1 MPQNAIV
8 EGASSQR
15 SATQTAP
22 AESIAPA
29 RQRFAMRPLRRSS
42 SRIQRWVQD
51 QQKRQSTGSADDNC
65 SEDSHDTEM
74 PLPSS
79 SKIDS
84 HAYLAY
90 PHLNVQRVSPADDK
104 DIEDSYVF
112 VEEGKSLPPAT
123 AADAVTQRVRQ
134 QEVVDLSSPP
144 PTSRKSRLLPSGF
157 TPPSPLRTLSRGIT
171 QARTFSGST
180 TNPTRETSPSPSPP
194 RTSSS
199 IFKRQSRI
207 SLQAGRTS
215 SLAGALFAQRQARE
229 TTSDATTVA
238 SSTSNWGVPVKPPS
252 VMGHFST
259 ASEASRAE
267 FTRLPRPSTSSTV
280 TRSSETTHTRL
291 STDTDNSGVPS
302 RYGRPAAKSTTTS
315 STVSRPS
322 RSLWSLSPDASHMND
337 PPGCTKM
344 LAKQPTSSARIP
356 LDRIPNNS
364 VLTLTKGRKKR
375 KLIVS
380 GITPGDQRRYDH
392 LRQWCESFGELNQ
405 ITRVPNGDL
414 HVDFRSAE
422 VADTVCRIHAAVHIN
437 GVGTVSLSWYTGK
450 RP

>member
-1 MPQNAIV
+1 
-8 EGASSQR
+8 
-15 SATQTAP
+15 
-22 AESIAPA
+22 
-29 RQRFAMRPLRRSS
+29 MRPLRRSS

-51 QQKRQSTGSADDNC
+51 QQKRQSTGSADDC

-74 PLPSS
+74 PLPST
-79 SKIDS
+79 SKTDS

-90 PHLNVQRVSPADDK
+90 PHLNVQRVSPVDDK

-123 AADAVTQRVRQ
+123 AADTVTQRVRQ

-144 PTSRKSRLLPSGF
+144 PTPRKSRLLPSGF
-157 TPPSPLRTLSRGIT
+157 TPPSPLRTLARGIT
-171 QARTFSGST
+171 QARTFSGSS

-302 RYGRPAAKSTTTS
+302 RYGRPAAKSTTS

-356 LDRIPNNS
+356 LARIPNSS

-392 LRQWCESFGELNQ
+392 LRQWCEVGPSPANLISSTQFADLFLSHKRCKPQSFGELNQ